1 MASCHPD
8 RKNYAR
14 GACRSCYNMAYALTH
29 KEERRRDR
37 ASWYRRKG
45 RAYNAAYH
53 LEHAH
58 GITVIERET
67 MLRAQGGICAICG
80 APENGRPLSVDHDH
94 ATGHIRGLLCIKC
107 NAALER
113 LETCGPDWAKEA
125 IAYITRGHATVTATT
140 TAKEKR
146 SEDSR
151 RVSIK
156 VSTGGGP
163 G

>member
-1 MASCHPD
+1 MMRMASCHPD

-94 ATGHIRGLLCIKC
+94 ATGHIRGLLCKKMQCRPRKAGNLRPRLGQGGYRIHHERSC
-107 NAALER
+107 NR
-113 LETCGPDWAKEA
+113 
-125 IAYITRGHATVTATT
+125 
-140 TAKEKR
+140 
-146 SEDSR
+146 
-151 RVSIK
+151 
-156 VSTGGGP
+156 
-163 G
+163 